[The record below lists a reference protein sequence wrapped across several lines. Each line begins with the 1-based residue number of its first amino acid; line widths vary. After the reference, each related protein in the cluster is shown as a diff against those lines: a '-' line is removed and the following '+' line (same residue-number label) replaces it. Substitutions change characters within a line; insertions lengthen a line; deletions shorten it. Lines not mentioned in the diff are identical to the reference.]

1 MNHSAGIK
9 RSVMLLLLVTIA
21 ASTSCSTL
29 EFLTGDCDAEYL
41 EVMWP
46 TTIVR
51 GASTSTSTIL
61 HRLAPANVGPQEF
74 EKLKGIFIRGEPGT
88 ASVVM
93 WSVGAF
99 GINGGYISFAH
110 RASLPAGEVI
120 PIDGA
125 FEGAGWGTGFGRP
138 NSAGTV
144 GVRASDFVGKSA
156 SGALTVLQGLPLRVR
171 IDFTARSASS
181 EVIRISGDAQFQL
194 KTEAVSCS

>member
-1 MNHSAGIK
+1 MKKSAGLK
-9 RSVMLLLLVTIA
+9 RSAVLPLLLTVATSL
-21 ASTSCSTL
+21 SCSTL

-41 EVMWP
+41 EVRWP

-51 GASTSTSTIL
+51 GTSTSTSTIF
-61 HRLAPANVGPQEF
+61 HRLAQANVGPQEF
-74 EKLKGIFIRGEPGT
+74 ETLKGIFIRGEPGT

-99 GINGGYISFAH
+99 QINEGYISFTH

-125 FEGAGWGTGFGRP
+125 FEGGGWGTAFGRP

-144 GVRASDFVGKSA
+144 GVRASDFVATSA
-156 SGALTVLQGLPLRVR
+156 TGALTVLQGVPLRVR

-181 EVIRISGDAQFQL
+181 EVMRISGDAQFQL
-194 KTEAVSCS
+194 TTEAVSCS